1 MKHLI
6 KKILKEEQLEF
17 NLFND
22 DTHKYESCSYFA
34 NEDEKELCLKLESL
48 RSFLFEDGGI
58 GLKKIINSKLEKMMK
73 LMDVNQNYQRPLKI
87 LYDTKK
93 YNTPNSYDYIDK
105 KGDYYENNIMK
116 TVNRVLDKDG
126 KYDYINKLNTNYSD
140 LAELLTELFIRGG
153 MVQKLNTKNVIGL
166 KKYLSSIK
174 DKLERVLDKYIKIGE
189 YNSFVRNTKY
199 RSGVGEKAENEVKNI
214 LEKSGMVELYQ
225 GGDGDFIDMVFGI
238 DLIMD
243 DNGKTVI
250 IQVKSKE
257 NQAKSDL
264 SKRQYK
270 KVDFL
275 VAPTDYGIIM
285 FDHKGG
291 EIRIDKNGNK
301 IS

>member
-1 MKHLI
+1 
-6 KKILKEEQLEF
+6 
-17 NLFND
+17 
-22 DTHKYESCSYFA
+22 
-34 NEDEKELCLKLESL
+34 
-48 RSFLFEDGGI
+48 
-58 GLKKIINSKLEKMMK
+58 
-73 LMDVNQNYQRPLKI
+73 
-87 LYDTKK
+87 
-93 YNTPNSYDYIDK
+93 
-105 KGDYYENNIMK
+105 MK

>member
-22 DTHKYESCSYFA
+22 DTHNYESCSYFA

-93 YNTPNSYDYIDK
+93 YNTPNSYDYINK